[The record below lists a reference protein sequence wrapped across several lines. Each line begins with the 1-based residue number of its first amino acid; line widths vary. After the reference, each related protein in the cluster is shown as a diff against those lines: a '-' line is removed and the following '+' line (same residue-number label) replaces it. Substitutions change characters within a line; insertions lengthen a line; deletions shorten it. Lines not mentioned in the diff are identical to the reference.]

1 MQKKKWFGDKGGKTE
16 DDIRCA
22 FCVFHHRGQS
32 CFISPLHSAVFPR
45 HSGRTPRH
53 VRLIAS
59 LFHYPAH
66 CLFLLTFPFP
76 LRRKDEGGKKSQRD
90 EMNFCGARNA
100 STHTHTHTRA
110 LPPTPSLT
118 ADGPLCAHAAACS
131 RARAN
136 PQEVF
141 KCVRQK
147 YARIVAHWTAA
158 LSERKEGRT
167 EGRRE

>member
-1 MQKKKWFGDKGGKTE
+1 MKGRRLKIQRGKKSEFDAEKSGLEIKGEKL
-16 DDIRCA
+16 RMSLA
-22 FCVFHHRGQS
+22 LYP
-32 CFISPLHSAVFPR
+32 PLHSAVFPR

-76 LRRKDEGGKKSQRD
+76 LRRKDEGEKIA
-90 EMNFCGARNA
+90 ARRNEFLRRA
-100 STHTHTHTRA
+100 QCLDTHSNTRA

-118 ADGPLCAHAAACS
+118 CAHAAACS